1 MTMTF
6 AFLPEIA
13 AAAVALFAVRAGD
26 KLRVPFFKRKPCADA
41 ERKAV
46 VWSYNP
52 TNNSNGLDAWRPVTR
67 TGNCA

>member
-1 MTMTF
+1 MNF

-13 AAAVALFAVRAGD
+13 AAAVALFAAKAGD
-26 KLRVPFFKRKPCADA
+26 KLRIPSSLKRNPCADA

-52 TNNSNGLDAWRPVTR
+52 TNNSNGLDAWQPVTR

>member
-1 MTMTF
+1 MTF

-13 AAAVALFAVRAGD
+13 AAAVALFAARVGD
-26 KLRVPFFKRKPCADA
+26 KLRVPFFKRNPCADA

-52 TNNSNGLDAWRPVTR
+52 ASNRNGVDAWQPVTR
-67 TGNCA
+67 TGTCA